1 MQVHLH
7 NFHLCQNF
15 RSLTSITDKLY
26 PGQTP
31 ADRPDLT
38 DRVFNMKLRDLLDDI
53 LEKNVLGEVAGYM
66 WTIEFQK
73 CGLPH
78 CHMLFILQKD
88 PEYYDKF
95 VYAELPNLQTQPIL
109 FQHVT
114 KNMLHGPCRRDKP
127 NATCMVDGKCKK
139 HFPKVFQENTLHSYN
154 GYPLYQCRNN
164 GFTFTK
170 SNVELDNCSVV
181 PYSPFF
187 LVKYRGHC
195 NVEICASVKSVK
207 YISKYIHKGHDWVTV
222 NISGQTNAQQTHKD
236 EIENYINGCYVFSS
250 EAVWRILG
258 FKLHGSHPAVQ
269 QLTVHLPKEQY
280 IYFNDDDDIEHV
292 IHTHDRST
300 HTEWMRVKW
309 KSPANSFAYTLHYTD
324 FPEFYTWNNSE
335 KM

>member
-1 MQVHLH
+1 
-7 NFHLCQNF
+7 
-15 RSLTSITDKLY
+15 
-26 PGQTP
+26 
-31 ADRPDLT
+31 
-38 DRVFNMKLRDLLDDI
+38 MKLRDLLDDI

-195 NVEICASVKSVK
+195 NVEICASEQEKFYLRALLYHIPRATSFE
-207 YISKYIHKGHDWVTV
+207 DMRT
-222 NISGQTNAQQTHKD
+222 
-236 EIENYINGCYVFSS
+236 INGVVCHSYK
-250 EAVWRILG
+250 ETAMKLG
-258 FKLHGSHPAVQ
+258 L
-269 QLTVHLPKEQY
+269 VH
-280 IYFNDDDDIEHV
+280 DDREYYR
-292 IHTHDRST
+292 TM
-300 HTEWMRVKW
+300 EF
-309 KSPANSFAYTLHYTD
+309 ANVSATPYQ
-324 FPEFYTWNNSE
+324 
-335 KM
+335 M